1 MNRIE
6 TIIQKF
12 DINPCT
18 LSLPEAREYLYHLH
32 EQSKPFKNKELS
44 AEALKEFNDILE
56 RLKIIEIF
64 YEALQ
69 KQDDSSW
76 LDYDKLSYRLEQK
89 PEGLDA
95 DELTVFQYYIRKK
108 LQAGAMEA
116 GLEKTTAGSQEH
128 SESQKSLSLFITTP
142 LHKGVFYF
150 RRRKIIKGEHQLS
163 KINFC
168 F

>member
-95 DELTVFQYYIRKK
+95 DELTVFNIISGKNFKQEPWKPGWK
-108 LQAGAMEA
+108 N
-116 GLEKTTAGSQEH
+116 TAGSQEH

-142 LHKGVFYF
+142 LHKGVFLFQAAENY
-150 RRRKIIKGEHQLS
+150 
-163 KINFC
+163 
-168 F
+168 

>member
-44 AEALKEFNDILE
+44 AEAQKEFNDILE

-69 KQDDSSW
+69 KQDGCSGTLPRSG
-76 LDYDKLSYRLEQK
+76 Q
-89 PEGLDA
+89 
-95 DELTVFQYYIRKK
+95 
-108 LQAGAMEA
+108 
-116 GLEKTTAGSQEH
+116 
-128 SESQKSLSLFITTP
+128 
-142 LHKGVFYF
+142 
-150 RRRKIIKGEHQLS
+150 RRR
-163 KINFC
+163 
-168 F
+168 

>member
-64 YEALQ
+64 Y
-69 KQDDSSW
+69 
-76 LDYDKLSYRLEQK
+76 
-89 PEGLDA
+89 A

-108 LQAGAMEA
+108 LQAGALEA
-116 GLEKTTAGSQEH
+116 GLEKTLLEVRSILKA
-128 SESQKSLSLFITTP
+128 K
-142 LHKGVFYF
+142 
-150 RRRKIIKGEHQLS
+150 RA
-163 KINFC
+163 
-168 F
+168 

>member
-44 AEALKEFNDILE
+44 AEAQKEFNDILE

-89 PEGLDA
+89 TDA

-108 LQAGAMEA
+108 LQAGALEA
-116 GLEKTTAGSQEH
+116 GLEKTLLEVRSILKA
-128 SESQKSLSLFITTP
+128 K
-142 LHKGVFYF
+142 
-150 RRRKIIKGEHQLS
+150 RA
-163 KINFC
+163 
-168 F
+168 

>member
-44 AEALKEFNDILE
+44 AEAQKEFNDILE

-95 DELTVFQYYIRKK
+95 DELK
-108 LQAGAMEA
+108 LQAGALEA
-116 GLEKTTAGSQEH
+116 GLEKTLLEVRSILKA
-128 SESQKSLSLFITTP
+128 K
-142 LHKGVFYF
+142 
-150 RRRKIIKGEHQLS
+150 RA
-163 KINFC
+163 
-168 F
+168 

>member
-44 AEALKEFNDILE
+44 AEAQKEFNDILE

-108 LQAGAMEA
+108 LLGSRT
-116 GLEKTTAGSQEH
+116 GKNTAGSQEH

-142 LHKGVFYF
+142 LHKGVFLFQAAENY
-150 RRRKIIKGEHQLS
+150 
-163 KINFC
+163 
-168 F
+168 

>member
-44 AEALKEFNDILE
+44 AEAQKEFNDILE

-108 LQAGAMEA
+108 LQAGALEA
-116 GLEKTTAGSQEH
+116 GLEKTLLEVRSILKA
-128 SESQKSLSLFITTP
+128 
-142 LHKGVFYF
+142 
-150 RRRKIIKGEHQLS
+150 KIA
-163 KINFC
+163 
-168 F
+168 

>member
-89 PEGLDA
+89 PKEPEPFYHNSLAQGSFFISGGGKLLRA
-95 DELTVFQYYIRKK
+95 NISCRK
-108 LQAGAMEA
+108 
-116 GLEKTTAGSQEH
+116 
-128 SESQKSLSLFITTP
+128 
-142 LHKGVFYF
+142 
-150 RRRKIIKGEHQLS
+150 
-163 KINFC
+163 
-168 F
+168 

>member
-44 AEALKEFNDILE
+44 AEAQKEFNDILE

-76 LDYDKLSYRLEQK
+76 LDYDKLSYRLEQTLK
-89 PEGLDA
+89 EALGNRDFLSHLLDRQREHAHVATPED
-95 DELTVFQYYIRKK
+95 YKK
-108 LQAGAMEA
+108 VIG
-116 GLEKTTAGSQEH
+116 
-128 SESQKSLSLFITTP
+128 
-142 LHKGVFYF
+142 
-150 RRRKIIKGEHQLS
+150 
-163 KINFC
+163 
-168 F
+168 

>member
-44 AEALKEFNDILE
+44 AEAQKEFNDILE

-76 LDYDKLSYRLEQK
+76 LDYEKLSYRLEQK

-108 LQAGAMEA
+108 LQAGALEA
-116 GLEKTTAGSQEH
+116 GLEKTLTGSQEH
-128 SESQKSLSLFITTP
+128 SESQKSLSLFITLPCTREFF
-142 LHKGVFYF
+142 LFQAAENY
-150 RRRKIIKGEHQLS
+150 
-163 KINFC
+163 
-168 F
+168 

>member
-108 LQAGAMEA
+108 LQAGALEA
-116 GLEKTTAGSQEH
+116 GLEKTLLEVRSILKAK
-128 SESQKSLSLFITTP
+128 KSLSLFITTP
-142 LHKGVFYF
+142 LHKGVFLFQAAENY
-150 RRRKIIKGEHQLS
+150 
-163 KINFC
+163 
-168 F
+168 

>member
-44 AEALKEFNDILE
+44 AEAQKEFNDILE

-76 LDYDKLSYRLEQK
+76 LDYDKLSYRLETGRTGCRRTDRFSILY
-89 PEGLDA
+89 P
-95 DELTVFQYYIRKK
+95 
-108 LQAGAMEA
+108 
-116 GLEKTTAGSQEH
+116 EKTSSRSLGSRAGKNTAGSQEH

-142 LHKGVFYF
+142 LHKGVFLFQAAENY
-150 RRRKIIKGEHQLS
+150 
-163 KINFC
+163 
-168 F
+168 

>member
-95 DELTVFQYYIRKK
+95 DELTVFQYYIRKNFK
-108 LQAGAMEA
+108 QEPW
-116 GLEKTTAGSQEH
+116 KPDWKNTAGSQEH

-142 LHKGVFYF
+142 LHKGVFLFQAAENY
-150 RRRKIIKGEHQLS
+150 
-163 KINFC
+163 
-168 F
+168 

>member
-69 KQDDSSW
+69 KQDD
-76 LDYDKLSYRLEQK
+76 
-89 PEGLDA
+89 GLTMTNC
-95 DELTVFQYYIRKK
+95 LIVWNKNRKDW
-108 LQAGAMEA
+108 MP
-116 GLEKTTAGSQEH
+116 T
-128 SESQKSLSLFITTP
+128 
-142 LHKGVFYF
+142 
-150 RRRKIIKGEHQLS
+150 
-163 KINFC
+163 N
-168 F
+168 

>member
-44 AEALKEFNDILE
+44 AEAQKEFNDILE

-95 DELTVFQYYIRKK
+95 DELTVFQYYIRKNFK
-108 LQAGAMEA
+108 QEPWKPGWKKHCWKSGA
-116 GLEKTTAGSQEH
+116 
-128 SESQKSLSLFITTP
+128 F
-142 LHKGVFYF
+142 
-150 RRRKIIKGEHQLS
+150 
-163 KINFC
+163 
-168 F
+168 